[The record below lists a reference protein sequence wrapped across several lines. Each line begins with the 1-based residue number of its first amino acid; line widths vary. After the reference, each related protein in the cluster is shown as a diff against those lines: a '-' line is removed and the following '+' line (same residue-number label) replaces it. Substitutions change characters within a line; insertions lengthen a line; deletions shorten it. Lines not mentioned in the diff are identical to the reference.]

1 MTVPASYLIFEILGV
16 VFLVICGYF
25 RIKKADMSV
34 IRVIMELFGIG
45 ITGLVAA
52 IVAIVLGIIMFIK
65 PQIVAY
71 LIGAYLLFIGI
82 MFLVQ
87 TYIL

>member
-1 MTVPASYLIFEILGV
+1 MEAFG
-16 VFLVICGYF
+16 FLPI
-25 RIKKADMSV
+25 S
-34 IRVIMELFGIG
+34 
-45 ITGLVAA
+45 GLVVA
-52 IVAIVLGIIMFIK
+52 IIAIVLGIIMLVK

>member
-1 MTVPASYLIFEILGV
+1 
-16 VFLVICGYF
+16 
-25 RIKKADMSV
+25 
-34 IRVIMELFGIG
+34 MEFFGLG
-45 ITGLVAA
+45 ITGLIAA
-52 IVAIVLGIIMFIK
+52 IIAIVLGIIMLIK

-87 TYIL
+87 IYIM

>member
-1 MTVPASYLIFEILGV
+1 MVLARGIDKRTAQEYVNYQTQVRRQAMNF
-16 VFLVICGYF
+16 
-25 RIKKADMSV
+25 
-34 IRVIMELFGIG
+34 FGIG
-45 ITGLVAA
+45 ISGLVAA
-52 IVAIVLGIIMFIK
+52 IIAIVLGIIMLVK

-87 TYIL
+87 TYIV

>member
-1 MTVPASYLIFEILGV
+1 MQQV
-16 VFLVICGYF
+16 
-25 RIKKADMSV
+25 RWRKAMNF
-34 IRVIMELFGIG
+34 FGIG
-45 ITGLVAA
+45 ISGLIAA
-52 IVAIVLGIIMFIK
+52 IIAIVLGIIMLVK

>member
-1 MTVPASYLIFEILGV
+1 V
-16 VFLVICGYF
+16 VLARGIDKRTAQEYVNYQTQVRRQAMNF
-25 RIKKADMSV
+25 
-34 IRVIMELFGIG
+34 FGIG
-45 ITGLVAA
+45 ISGLVAA
-52 IVAIVLGIIMFIK
+52 IIAIVLGIIMLVK

>member
-1 MTVPASYLIFEILGV
+1 V
-16 VFLVICGYF
+16 VLARDIDKRTAQEYVNYQTQVRRQAMNF
-25 RIKKADMSV
+25 
-34 IRVIMELFGIG
+34 FGIG
-45 ITGLVAA
+45 ISGLVAA
-52 IVAIVLGIIMFIK
+52 IIAIVLGIIMLVK

>member
-1 MTVPASYLIFEILGV
+1 MLVCRCQNQTNPIDKRPAQAYASQQN
-16 VFLVICGYF
+16 LVRRTNMNF
-25 RIKKADMSV
+25 
-34 IRVIMELFGIG
+34 FGIG
-45 ITGLVAA
+45 ISGLIAA
-52 IVAIVLGIIMFIK
+52 IIAIVLGIIMLVK

>member
-1 MTVPASYLIFEILGV
+1 MEI
-16 VFLVICGYF
+16 
-25 RIKKADMSV
+25 
-34 IRVIMELFGIG
+34 FGIG
-45 ITGLVAA
+45 MTGLIAA
-52 IVAIVLGIIMFIK
+52 IIAIVLGIIMLVK

-87 TYIL
+87 TYVI

>member
-1 MTVPASYLIFEILGV
+1 
-16 VFLVICGYF
+16 
-25 RIKKADMSV
+25 MSF
-34 IRVIMELFGIG
+34 FGIG

-52 IVAIVLGIIMFIK
+52 IIAIVLGIVMLVK

-87 TYIL
+87 TYVM

>member
-1 MTVPASYLIFEILGV
+1 
-16 VFLVICGYF
+16 
-25 RIKKADMSV
+25 
-34 IRVIMELFGIG
+34 MEFFGLG
-45 ITGLVAA
+45 ITGLIAA
-52 IVAIVLGIIMFIK
+52 IVAIVLGIIMLIK

>member
-1 MTVPASYLIFEILGV
+1 MNFFGLGISGLI
-16 VFLVICGYF
+16 
-25 RIKKADMSV
+25 S
-34 IRVIMELFGIG
+34 
-45 ITGLVAA
+45 A
-52 IVAIVLGIIMFIK
+52 IIAIVLGIIILVK

>member
-1 MTVPASYLIFEILGV
+1 MQQV
-16 VFLVICGYF
+16 
-25 RIKKADMSV
+25 RWRKAMN
-34 IRVIMELFGIG
+34 LFGIG
-45 ITGLVAA
+45 ISGLIAA
-52 IVAIVLGIIMFIK
+52 IIAIVLGIIMLVK

>member
-1 MTVPASYLIFEILGV
+1 ME
-16 VFLVICGYF
+16 FL
-25 RIKKADMSV
+25 
-34 IRVIMELFGIG
+34 GIG
-45 ITGLVAA
+45 ISGIVAA
-52 IVAIVLGIIMFIK
+52 IIAIVLGVVMLVK

-87 TYIL
+87 TYIV

>member
-1 MTVPASYLIFEILGV
+1 MLDFALPAVSGLIMAI
-16 VFLVICGYF
+16 I
-25 RIKKADMSV
+25 
-34 IRVIMELFGIG
+34 
-45 ITGLVAA
+45 A
-52 IVAIVLGIIMFIK
+52 IVFGIIMLVK

>member
-1 MTVPASYLIFEILGV
+1 MQQIP
-16 VFLVICGYF
+16 
-25 RIKKADMSV
+25 RRKAMNF
-34 IRVIMELFGIG
+34 FGIG
-45 ITGLVAA
+45 ITGLIAA
-52 IVAIVLGIIMFIK
+52 IIAIVLGIIMLVK

>member
-1 MTVPASYLIFEILGV
+1 MQQTT
-16 VFLVICGYF
+16 
-25 RIKKADMSV
+25 RRKAV
-34 IRVIMELFGIG
+34 NFFGIG
-45 ITGLVAA
+45 ITGVVAA
-52 IVAIVLGIIMFIK
+52 IIAIVLGIIMLVK

-87 TYIL
+87 NYILA